1 MFLFQKIEE
10 LMMTHSDARHAVG
23 EFVLQ
28 EKENLYKYTT
38 SEIAEKTYTS
48 KATVVR
54 FAKTLGFNGWKDFIK
69 AFIAEM
75 KYQEAHQTDI
85 DANYP
90 FHETSS
96 TKEIIEGLKQVQIE
110 SIQDTS
116 DLLDIEE
123 VRHAVDYIANARR
136 IVIFGLSPNSY
147 LAEVFRRKM
156 MGIDKLVE
164 VASIG
169 EMGMTARTMTS
180 HDCAI
185 IISYS
190 GNNRN
195 DPPISLV
202 DSFIENKVPL
212 IGITSDSENYLRKNA
227 ACVLTMSSK
236 ERLYTKISNFATEES
251 IQYILNI
258 LFSCFYARNYRENNS
273 FKLRSS
279 RVLENKR

>member
-116 DLLDIEE
+116 DLLDIQE
-123 VRHAVDYIANARR
+123 VRHAVDYMAEANR
-136 IVIFGLSPNSY
+136 IIIFGLSPNVY
-147 LAEVFRRKM
+147 LGEVFRRKM

-164 VASIG
+164 VSRIG
-169 EMGMTARTMTS
+169 EMGITARTMTS

-185 IISYS
+185 MISYS
-190 GNNRN
+190 GNNEN
-195 DPPISLV
+195 EPPMNQLNTLL
-202 DSFIENKVPL
+202 ENKVPI
-212 IGITSDSENYLRKNA
+212 IGITSDSENYLRKNST
-227 ACVLTMSSK
+227 CVLTMSSK

-279 RVLENKR
+279 RILENKR

>member
-28 EKENLYKYTT
+28 EKENLYKYTIN
-38 SEIAEKTYTS
+38 EIAENTYTS

-116 DLLDIEE
+116 DLLDSEE
-123 VRHAVDYIANARR
+123 VRHAVDYIANASRV
-136 IVIFGLSPNSY
+136 VIFGLSPNSY

-156 MGIDKLVE
+156 MGIDKLIE
-164 VASIG
+164 VSRIG
-169 EMGMTARTMTS
+169 EMGITARTMTS
-180 HDCAI
+180 HDCAL

-195 DPPISLV
+195 DPPISLI
-202 DSFIENKVPL
+202 DSFVDNKVAI
-212 IGITSDSENYLRKNA
+212 IGITSDSDNYLRKNA
-227 ACVLTMSSK
+227 NCVLTMSSK

-258 LFSCFYARNYRENNS
+258 LFSCFYVRNYRENNS

>member
-38 SEIAEKTYTS
+38 NEIAEKTYTS

-116 DLLDIEE
+116 DLLDIQE
-123 VRHAVDYIANARR
+123 VRRAVDYMAEANR
-136 IVIFGLSPNSY
+136 IIIFGLSPNIY
-147 LAEVFRRKM
+147 LGEVFRRKM

-164 VASIG
+164 VSRIG
-169 EMGMTARTMTS
+169 EMGITARTMTS

-190 GNNRN
+190 GNNEN
-195 DPPISLV
+195 EAPMCHLSTLID
-202 DSFIENKVPL
+202 NKVPI

-227 ACVLTMSSK
+227 TCVLTMSSK

-258 LFSCFYARNYRENNS
+258 LFSFFYARNYRENNS

>member
-28 EKENLYKYTT
+28 EKENLYKYTIN
-38 SEIAEKTYTS
+38 EIAENTYTS

-116 DLLDIEE
+116 DLLDSEE

-136 IVIFGLSPNSY
+136 VVIFGLSPNSY

-156 MGIDKLVE
+156 MGIDKLIE
-164 VASIG
+164 VSRIG
-169 EMGMTARTMTS
+169 EMGITARTMTS
-180 HDCAI
+180 HDCAL

-195 DPPISLV
+195 DPPISLI
-202 DSFIENKVPL
+202 DSFVDNKVPI
-212 IGITSDSENYLRKNA
+212 IGITSNSDNYLRKNA
-227 ACVLTMSSK
+227 NCVLTMSSK

-258 LFSCFYARNYRENNS
+258 LFSCFYVRNYRENNS

>member
-38 SEIAEKTYTS
+38 NEIAEKTYTS

-90 FHETSS
+90 FHEISS

-116 DLLDIEE
+116 DLLDIQE
-123 VRHAVDYIANARR
+123 VRRAVDYMAEANR
-136 IVIFGLSPNSY
+136 IIIFGLSPNIY
-147 LAEVFRRKM
+147 LGEVFRRKM

-164 VASIG
+164 VSRIG
-169 EMGMTARTMTS
+169 EMGITARTMTS

-190 GNNRN
+190 GNNEN
-195 DPPISLV
+195 EAPMCHLSTLID
-202 DSFIENKVPL
+202 NKVPI

-227 ACVLTMSSK
+227 TCVLTMSSK

>member
-28 EKENLYKYTT
+28 EKENLYKYTIN
-38 SEIAEKTYTS
+38 EIAEKTYTS

-69 AFIAEM
+69 AFIAEL
-75 KYQEAHQTDI
+75 KYQEAHKTDI

-116 DLLDIEE
+116 DLIDIEE
-123 VRHAVDYIANARR
+123 VRHAVDYIAAAKR
-136 IVIFGLSPNSY
+136 IVVFGVSPNSY
-147 LAEVFRRKM
+147 LAEMFRRKM

-164 VASIG
+164 VARIG
-169 EMGMTARTMTS
+169 EMGITARTVTS
-180 HDCAI
+180 KDCVI
-185 IISYS
+185 MISYS

-195 DPPISLV
+195 DPPISLI
-202 DSFIENKVPL
+202 DSLIDNKVPI
-212 IGITSDSENYLRKNA
+212 IGITSDSENYLRKKST
-227 ACVLTMSSK
+227 CVLTMSSK

-258 LFSCFYARNYRENNS
+258 LFSCYYVRNYRENNS
-273 FKLRSS
+273 FKIRSS
-279 RVLENKR
+279 RVLEYKR

>member
-10 LMMTHSDARHAVG
+10 LMMTYSDARHAVG

-116 DLLDIEE
+116 DLLDIQE
-123 VRHAVDYIANARR
+123 VRHAVDYMAEANR
-136 IVIFGLSPNSY
+136 IIIFGLSPNVY
-147 LAEVFRRKM
+147 LGEVFRRKM

-164 VASIG
+164 VSRIG
-169 EMGMTARTMTS
+169 EMGITARTMTS

-185 IISYS
+185 MISYS
-190 GNNRN
+190 GNNEN
-195 DPPISLV
+195 EPPMNQLNTLL
-202 DSFIENKVPL
+202 ENKVPI

-227 ACVLTMSSK
+227 TCVLTMSSK

-279 RVLENKR
+279 RILENKR